1 MTASAVVFLLII
13 VAYIIYIYTS
23 VIETLPVNQQKQ
35 YENFSG
41 NKLHVIHLFYNII
54 LFNIRAMCLSSHV
67 QIISIGEHRRSGS
80 G

>member
-13 VAYIIYIYTS
+13 VAYIIIYTS
-23 VIETLPVNQQKQ
+23 GIETLPVNQQNQ

-41 NKLHVIHLFYNII
+41 DKLHVIHLFYNII